1 MGLGP
6 LLWRTMTERSY
17 WYVAS
22 APLSVPGWPEV
33 ASYETE
39 LGGGR
44 VVAPRLFSTQEKAET
59 QLRWIAE
66 GEAEAYLRVVEEFG
80 EEDMNEALD
89 NTPEQG
95 VFEIGTWLLGEQ
107 LKDSY
112 VEYVVVDDQMR
123 LWPGN
128 WRRS

>member
-1 MGLGP
+1 M
-6 LLWRTMTERSY
+6 
-17 WYVAS
+17 
-22 APLSVPGWPEV
+22 
-33 ASYETE
+33 
-39 LGGGR
+39 
-44 VVAPRLFSTQEKAET
+44 
-59 QLRWIAE
+59 
-66 GEAEAYLRVVEEFG
+66 VEEFG

-123 LWPGN
+123 LARELAEELG
-128 WRRS
+128 RGER